1 MPSPNWKMFV
11 QSYIYQISAKN
22 NSTKFLMPSKLFAN
36 FDFAMR
42 ET

>member
-1 MPSPNWKMFV
+1 MPIPNWKMFV
-11 QSYIYQISAKN
+11 QSYIYQISVKN
-22 NSTKFLMPSKLFAN
+22 NSTKFLISSKLFAN